1 MIRRITIDGCTG
13 HGRCYDVCPEV
24 FEPDDE
30 GYSRL
35 RDVQVEAGSDL
46 DAGLSRAVAA
56 CPERAISVG

>member
-35 RDVQVEAGSDL
+35 RDVEVEAGSEL
-46 DAGLSRAVAA
+46 DAGLDAGVAA
-56 CPERAISVG
+56 CPAGRGGVG